1 MSQKFKYYQSAKPV
15 QTFENKLVLSF
26 GTEEQF
32 TNLPFQGYGSSIW
45 IGNQNE
51 RKRML
56 SIYQPQQIQQRYS
69 STSNKVTLS
78 SKIKPAL
85 SNARKKSKE
94 GWANFSSQVD
104 VSKYQDRKWYVRP
117 ISSIY
122 FSWCL
127 TKVSYAVSNYQFFF
141 II

>member
-1 MSQKFKYYQSAKPV
+1 MLSFYQSH
-15 QTFENKLVLSF
+15 
-26 GTEEQF
+26 
-32 TNLPFQGYGSSIW
+32 
-45 IGNQNE
+45 
-51 RKRML
+51 
-56 SIYQPQQIQQRYS
+56 QIQQRYA

-85 SNARKKSKE
+85 SKARKKSKE
-94 GWANFSSQVD
+94 GWGKFVSQVD

-127 TKVSYAVSNYQFFF
+127 TKVSYKVYFSFTVKVIQYLAISFL